1 MKYPF
6 IRTAVTAAVL
16 SAVSA
21 STYADM
27 SVEERLK
34 AMENRL
40 NVLETENQQL
50 KGKLKATEQKVDAT
64 SDQVEKVANAAP
76 NSKASWAEN
85 TRIGSYGEIHY
96 NRLEDKHTPGGTND
110 KDEIDFHRFVLF
122 LGHDF
127 SPKTRFFSELEV
139 EHTVNEDGAPGAVE
153 LEQAYIEHD
162 INDKLTARGGLF
174 LVPVG
179 IMNET
184 HEPPT
189 FYGVERNPVETN
201 IIPVT
206 WWEGGLGLTARLG
219 NGFTLDGAI
228 HSGLKTK
235 SADNYAVYE
244 GRLQVAEALAKDP
257 AYTAR
262 LKWTGVPGLE
272 IAATLQYQANVA
284 QGTDPNVGSAWLGET
299 HAIFNRGPFTLK
311 ALYAQWNLEGAG
323 PAAVGANKQ
332 KGWYIEPS
340 FKVNEQLG
348 LFGRYN
354 RWDNRAG
361 DNLDSQYSQWDV
373 GVNYWLHPNV
383 VVKLDYQN
391 QTAPVTEA
399 EFDGFNIGLGYQF

>member
-1 MKYPF
+1 M
-6 IRTAVTAAVL
+6 
-16 SAVSA
+16 
-21 STYADM
+21 
-27 SVEERLK
+27 
-34 AMENRL
+34 
-40 NVLETENQQL
+40 
-50 KGKLKATEQKVDAT
+50 
-64 SDQVEKVANAAP
+64 EKVANAAP

-85 TRIGSYGEIHY
+85 TRLGAYGELHY
-96 NRLEDKHTPGGTND
+96 NRLDDKHTPGGTND
-110 KDEIDFHRFVLF
+110 LDEIDFHRFVLF

-139 EHTVNEDGAPGAVE
+139 EHTVTENGAPGAVE

-189 FYGVERNPVETN
+189 FYGVERNPVESN

-219 NGFTLDGAI
+219 NGFTFDGAI
-228 HSGLKTK
+228 HSGLKT
-235 SADNYAVYE
+235 SLADNYAVRK

-262 LKWTGVPGLE
+262 LKWTSVPGLE

-284 QGTDPNVGSAWLGET
+284 QGTDSNVGAAWLGET
-299 HAIFNRGPFTLK
+299 HAVFNRGPLTLK
-311 ALYAQWNLEGAG
+311 ALYAQWNLDGAG

-348 LFGRYN
+348 LFARYN

-361 DNLDSQYSQWDV
+361 DSLDSQYSQWDL

-391 QTAPVTEA
+391 QTAPITEA